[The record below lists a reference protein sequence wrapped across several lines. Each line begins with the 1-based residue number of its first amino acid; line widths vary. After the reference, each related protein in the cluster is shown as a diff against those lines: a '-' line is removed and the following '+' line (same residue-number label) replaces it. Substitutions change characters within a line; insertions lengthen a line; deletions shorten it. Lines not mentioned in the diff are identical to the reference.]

1 MKTFVFIL
9 ISVISFTV
17 SAQISIKKQDSI
29 VAEEPVKVPQIVVK
43 VPFGER
49 VAFGDVEIELT
60 KVIDSRCPKNTT
72 CVWAGEVVVEASIFK
87 DGKPIETRK
96 VNLNSPAKT
105 LFNSSA
111 QELMGHSVS
120 PYPDVS
126 QPKIKQEDYVLNVV
140 WSLF

>member
-1 MKTFVFIL
+1 
-9 ISVISFTV
+9 
-17 SAQISIKKQDSI
+17 
-29 VAEEPVKVPQIVVK
+29 
-43 VPFGER
+43 
-49 VAFGDVEIELT
+49 
-60 KVIDSRCPKNTT
+60 
-72 CVWAGEVVVEASIFK
+72 VVEASIFK

-111 QELMGHSVS
+111 QESIGPSVS